1 MILLQQ
7 AAHLLIEPAI
17 NQLLA
22 YDNTSSKK
30 LAKLEG
36 KGFGICL
43 TDLNVEIQLRV
54 LQQKLILSSNLE
66 GCDCLVKAKVSQLQ
80 SLSDASQITKMIKS
94 DDLELE
100 GDLQIAQ
107 GFSNLLMD
115 NEIDWQEIL
124 SKYLGDAMAHR
135 VYRTANNLQTLIK
148 RKLIDADYTVASGLT
163 DELRVVPDAVE
174 VEHFIQE
181 VDDLTGNVEKLQ
193 VAVEKLKASL

>member
-193 VAVEKLKASL
+193 AAVEKLKASL